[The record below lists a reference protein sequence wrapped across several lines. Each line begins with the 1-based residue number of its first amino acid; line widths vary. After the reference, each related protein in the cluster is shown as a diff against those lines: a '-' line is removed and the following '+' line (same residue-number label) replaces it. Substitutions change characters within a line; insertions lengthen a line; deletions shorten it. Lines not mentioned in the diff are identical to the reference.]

1 MYLCISFLFVYV
13 CLSVA
18 EVYILLS
25 LKVEAGRATV
35 TVDDISRS
43 SPRSFSTRALKT
55 NPIWGTMWTIYGK
68 DKGGIYMK
76 YPPLR
81 YGSGAHKAG
90 WATLSH
96 KIPLFSISTVCTL
109 RAKTTKEWVSEYKK
123 NFIEWRNIF
132 IIKVGTDCERRS
144 SRKTGH
150 GKKEINIQQDA
161 SWPDDII
168 MHWAKF
174 WFQKIC
180 TCKD

>member
-1 MYLCISFLFVYV
+1 MSHKLGAVCINLTRRSIPYLYFSLCVCVLFSNNHLLVFWVGSYIPVGSSHGMYLYKCTCVFAFLFVYV

-96 KIPLFSISTVCTL
+96 KIPLFSISTVCTP
-109 RAKTTKEWVSEYKK
+109 RAKTTKE
-123 NFIEWRNIF
+123 
-132 IIKVGTDCERRS
+132 
-144 SRKTGH
+144 
-150 GKKEINIQQDA
+150 
-161 SWPDDII
+161 
-168 MHWAKF
+168 
-174 WFQKIC
+174 
-180 TCKD
+180 